1 MFHVKHKKKERNVFR
16 SFFCF
21 ALLCPL
27 LSGDSDGK
35 QNFPVSILPLA
46 IGGHPGGLHQVQPPL
61 DRVQEQPH
69 ILDDDGRLTSLGRG
83 GEKGSH
89 ISLSFRYGKPL
100 LCGMAGGL
108 LLHGRV
114 SEGEQCPGVTLG
126 EAGFPQ
132 KRKNR
137 RGEL

>member
-1 MFHVKHKKKERNVFR
+1 MFR

-27 LSGDSDGK
+27 LSGDSDGE

-46 IGGHPGGLHQVQPPL
+46 IGGHPGGLHQVQSPL

-83 GEKGSH
+83 GEKG
-89 ISLSFRYGKPL
+89 RGEEKEKRKREENE
-100 LCGMAGGL
+100 GE
-108 LLHGRV
+108 
-114 SEGEQCPGVTLG
+114 SEG
-126 EAGFPQ
+126 
-132 KRKNR
+132 
-137 RGEL
+137 